1 VGNRLAE
8 LISLLVYPL
17 ALLLVQQV
25 GLSVDLLA
33 D

>member
-1 VGNRLAE
+1 VGNRVAE
-8 LISLLVYPL
+8 LISLLVYAL